1 MAWQISEDS
10 ASAGRDLDGPL
21 SGEEVF
27 VDGQRARVL
36 FLPIRGDADGRSDR
50 SFTVSLRPLEARTG
64 LGQQPSIRV
73 TILSPE
79 DMVAQAGGG

>member
-1 MAWQISEDS
+1 
-10 ASAGRDLDGPL
+10 L
-21 SGEEVF
+21 F
-27 VDGQRARVL
+27 V
-36 FLPIRGDADGRSDR
+36 PIRRDAGVRSDR

-64 LGQQPSIRV
+64 LGQQPSIWV